1 MSVCAALA
9 RPCTY
14 ERRGLPAPPGERAAA
29 LGRRRRGSQ
38 APCGRT
44 RSADTRSGGEGRDRG
59 IDRLLGN
66 AASPV
71 PATVRLVSRGARP
84 PSWLAVHR
92 RRSVAVRRAHLPAGC
107 CGFRNCYC
115 SAITRTQLN
124 TSAANFFNNIVYE
137 RIPRNSLFCNCI
149 TASVVFISAPDV
161 TYICAKVVVISVQK

>member
-14 ERRGLPAPPGERAAA
+14 ERRGLPAPPVSA
-29 LGRRRRGSQ
+29 LPRWAVVGGGHRRRAG
-38 APCGRT
+38 APAAPT
-44 RSADTRSGGEGRDRG
+44 RAPDSGGEGRGRA

-71 PATVRLVSRGARP
+71 SATVRLVSCGARP
-84 PSWLAVHR
+84 PCRPAVHR

-115 SAITRTQLN
+115 SAITRIPVQLI
-124 TSAANFFNNIVYE
+124 FFNNIVYTKGFLGTVFL
-137 RIPRNSLFCNCI
+137 RLHQWCLSLL
-149 TASVVFISAPDV
+149 
-161 TYICAKVVVISVQK
+161 QM

>member
-1 MSVCAALA
+1 MYVSMCGSCTAVHVREERLAGAA
-9 RPCTY
+9 R
-14 ERRGLPAPPGERAAA
+14 ERAAA

-115 SAITRTQLN
+115 SAITRIPVQLI
-124 TSAANFFNNIVYE
+124 FFNNIVYTKGFLGTVFL
-137 RIPRNSLFCNCI
+137 RLHQWCLSLL
-149 TASVVFISAPDV
+149 
-161 TYICAKVVVISVQK
+161 QM